1 MENRRLI
8 LIALI
13 GVIVYLLYQNWQ
25 TDYGQTASTVVA
37 AAQANSSENATATTA
52 ADRIVVRTDK
62 FVAEISTAGAD
73 LHRVELLDYPLHK
86 NQPDYKLPLL
96 DDHNGHWSIL
106 QSGLA
111 SSERSFTQADTVFAA
126 AQKEFVLR
134 EGSDVLEVPLSY
146 HDASGYQVN
155 KTYRFHRN
163 SYVIDLIQSLHNEGG
178 EPMQASAYIR
188 WQRKPVRSGD
198 EPPFAKSFLGFG
210 VYEQES
216 ANEPFK
222 FKKLAFSDLDKAS
235 FTKAQTGG
243 WIVMLQH
250 YFVAGIVPPA
260 DESLT
265 LTAKPS
271 PTITGSYNGQYVGA
285 FKNIAAGAT
294 QDFSARLFIGPTLHG
309 TLDSVAPGFD
319 LTEDYGWLT
328 PVAKPLFWIMKTYH
342 NVSGNWGAAIILLTV
357 TVRLLLLPLTAAQFR
372 SSAKMRQFAPRMKEL
387 RDRYADNR
395 EQLNRAMME
404 LYKKEGFNP
413 LAGCWPLLFQF
424 PVFIAM
430 YWVVSQSVELRQA
443 AFMLWIDDLTAA
455 DPYFVLPVLYGATMW
470 LMQKISGQTATMDP
484 MQARVMNIMP
494 IMMTGMFALFPSG
507 LVLYWV
513 VSNTLSILQQWLIL
527 RRYNKDEDKN

>member
-8 LIALI
+8 LFALI
-13 GVIVYLLYQNWQ
+13 GVIVYLLYQSWQ
-25 TDYGQTASTVVA
+25 KDYPPV
-37 AAQANSSENATATTA
+37 ATALPNSVQTVTGESA
-52 ADRIVVRTDK
+52 GASAGSDRVVVSTDK
-62 FVAEISTAGAD
+62 FSAEISLQGGD
-73 LHRVELLDYPLHK
+73 LRRVELIDYPLHK
-86 NQPDYKLPLL
+86 DNPAIKLPLL
-96 DDHNGHWSIL
+96 DDRDGHWSVL
-106 QSGLA
+106 QAGLA
-111 SSERSFTQADTVFAA
+111 GVDKPLVQPDTLFTAS
-126 AQKEFVLR
+126 QKAFTLTQ
-134 EGSDVLEVPLSY
+134 GSDTLEVPLSY
-146 HDASGYQVN
+146 RDASGYEVT
-155 KTYRFHRN
+155 KTYRFHRG
-163 SYVIDLIQSLHNEGG
+163 SYLIDLTQAVHNTATA
-178 EPMQASAYIR
+178 PLQASAYVR
-188 WQRKPVRSGD
+188 WSRKPIPSGD

-210 VYEQES
+210 IYEEKTGS
-216 ANEPFK
+216 NEYH
-222 FKKLAFSDLDKAS
+222 FKKYAFKDLDKNPYAS
-235 FTKAQTGG
+235 SQKGG

-250 YFVAGIVPPA
+250 YFVAGILPPM
-260 DESLT
+260 DETLN

-271 PTITGSYNGQYVGA
+271 ASVPGAYTGQYVGEPHT
-285 FKNIAAGAT
+285 IAPGAS
-294 QDFSARLFIGPTLHG
+294 QDYPARLYIGPTQHG
-309 TLDSVAPGFD
+309 TLDDVAPGFD

-342 NVSGNWGAAIILLTV
+342 NVTGNWGVAIILLTI
-357 TVRLLLLPLTAAQFR
+357 TVRLLLSPLTAAQFR

-413 LAGCWPLLFQF
+413 LAGCWPLLVQF

-443 AFMLWIDDLTAA
+443 PFALWINDLTAA
-455 DPYFVLPVLYGATMW
+455 DHFFVLPVLYGATMW

-513 VSNTLSILQQWLIL
+513 VSNTLSIVQQWVIL
-527 RRYNKDEDKN
+527 RRVDAGENKS